1 MANMAA
7 SNQHDKH
14 DSFISL
20 DIEEEDHDLVIE
32 NYPLCKFLSNFSSSW
47 QVFEDALEEPVLPK
61 PAEAENRSK
70 ALNSKEVSLPEGLAA
85 ARESIDKF
93 LNNHFDE
100 ARAIVQPL

>member
-1 MANMAA
+1 M
-7 SNQHDKH
+7 
-14 DSFISL
+14 
-20 DIEEEDHDLVIE
+20 
-32 NYPLCKFLSNFSSSW
+32 
-47 QVFEDALEEPVLPK
+47 FEDALEEPVLPK
-61 PAEAENRSK
+61 PAE

>member
-1 MANMAA
+1 M
-7 SNQHDKH
+7 
-14 DSFISL
+14 
-20 DIEEEDHDLVIE
+20 
-32 NYPLCKFLSNFSSSW
+32 
-47 QVFEDALEEPVLPK
+47 FEDALEEP
-61 PAEAENRSK
+61 EAENRSK